1 MFSAGFTLFS
11 VFPFFLYQSPS
22 CLYTVFHAISS
33 NIDDVLSLNLYANVF
48 VFGGFKAYHKDEL
61 SYSGETD
68 KPGELC
74 YTQMVN
80 FPVRIPESLIP
91 SLLDL
96 FISSDASICS
106 NKLSLMLLS
115 KFPLTCLQLQ
125 KGCTVYDYSC
135 ADKNGHCDH
144 LTDVAADAQF
154 YEWSLVPGW
163 N

>member
-1 MFSAGFTLFS
+1 MLM
-11 VFPFFLYQSPS
+11 Y
-22 CLYTVFHAISS
+22 
-33 NIDDVLSLNLYANVF
+33 LSLEALRPTIRTSYPIVVKLINLVNSV
-48 VFGGFKAYHKDEL
+48 
-61 SYSGETD
+61 
-68 KPGELC
+68 
-74 YTQMVN
+74 TQMVN

-135 ADKNGHCDH
+135 ADKNSHCDH

>member
-1 MFSAGFTLFS
+1 MLM
-11 VFPFFLYQSPS
+11 Y
-22 CLYTVFHAISS
+22 
-33 NIDDVLSLNLYANVF
+33 LSLEALRPTIRTSYPIVVKLINLVNSV
-48 VFGGFKAYHKDEL
+48 
-61 SYSGETD
+61 
-68 KPGELC
+68 
-74 YTQMVN
+74 TQMVN

-115 KFPLTCLQLQ
+115 QFPLTCLQLQ